1 MEKIVYM
8 KIKKVRK
15 RSVKVTK
22 KISKKNLKAKVV
34 VQKRSGKVR
43 NIKKR
48 VEGDVTLVKDDGD
61 RTKAHKIGTAVNRN
75 SK

>member
-34 VQKRSGKVR
+34 VQKKSGEVQD
-43 NIKKR
+43 IKK
-48 VEGDVTLVKDDGD
+48 
-61 RTKAHKIGTAVNRN
+61 
-75 SK
+75 

>member
-15 RSVKVTK
+15 RSVKFTK

-34 VQKRSGKVR
+34 VQKRSGKAQD
-43 NIKKR
+43 IKK
-48 VEGDVTLVKDDGD
+48 
-61 RTKAHKIGTAVNRN
+61 
-75 SK
+75 